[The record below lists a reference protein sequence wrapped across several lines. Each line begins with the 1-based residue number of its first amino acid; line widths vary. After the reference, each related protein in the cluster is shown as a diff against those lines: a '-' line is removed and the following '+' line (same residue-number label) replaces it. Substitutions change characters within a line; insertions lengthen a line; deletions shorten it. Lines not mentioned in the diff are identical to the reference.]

1 MQWPSNT
8 TNASGMESDGLLLIS
23 GMKILIL
30 WDMLV
35 LWDIWALTAWV
46 AGEFFALK
54 PVY

>member
-1 MQWPSNT
+1 
-8 TNASGMESDGLLLIS
+8 
-23 GMKILIL
+23 MKILILWDMLDL

-46 AGEFFALK
+46 AGDYFALK

>member
-1 MQWPSNT
+1 
-8 TNASGMESDGLLLIS
+8 MESDGLFFIS
-23 GMKILIL
+23 VMKILILWDMLDL

-46 AGEFFALK
+46 AGDYFALK